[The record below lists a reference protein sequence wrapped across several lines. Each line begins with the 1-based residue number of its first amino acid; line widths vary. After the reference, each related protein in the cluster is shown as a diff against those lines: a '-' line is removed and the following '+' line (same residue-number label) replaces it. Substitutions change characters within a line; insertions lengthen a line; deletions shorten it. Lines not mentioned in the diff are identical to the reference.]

1 MAELRREFDLVI
13 TSENDKYEQQMQNL
27 MSQSLKIERSLK
39 DSLANFE
46 VKLVCVN
53 DELISKQK
61 FNHKS
66 TVISEKYLELV
77 FESSTCSYRYSAA
90 RQTTTL

>member
-46 VKLVCVN
+46 VKLVRVN
-53 DELISKQK
+53 NELISKQK
-61 FNHKS
+61 LDHKS

-77 FESSTCSYRYSAA
+77 LESSTCSYRYAAA
-90 RQTTTL
+90 RHTTTL